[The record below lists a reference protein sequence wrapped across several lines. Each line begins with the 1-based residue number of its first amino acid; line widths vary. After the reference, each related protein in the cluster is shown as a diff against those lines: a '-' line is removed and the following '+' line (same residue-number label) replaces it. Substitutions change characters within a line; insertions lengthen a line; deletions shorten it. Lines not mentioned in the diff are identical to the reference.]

1 LYNFLGEV
9 TGTIFVELL
18 PTLRYNC
25 DLNLFLE
32 NTILNHAN
40 NKSEYKLC
48 SLLFD
53 TVTPDYNT
61 NLQTL
66 LNLIDNTSD
75 NSLIVAPEVCLT
87 SYDYDNF
94 DEVLDFAETANKAL
108 KKASHK
114 KIIILT
120 MMQRRDGEVF
130 NFAKIF
136 HNGEVVYERAK
147 ARLFRFGDE
156 HKYMSEGS
164 DESIEIVEVDGI
176 KIGILICFELRF
188 KELWQKLEGA
198 DVIAV
203 PSWWGVLRTEHFEV
217 LTQALAIMNQCF
229 VVASDSLDAECT
241 KMSGIITP
249 HGKVERNGNK
259 PCLELAYSKKEI
271 DVMRRYMDVG
281 IK

>member
-1 LYNFLGEV
+1 MM
-9 TGTIFVELL
+9 TGREM
-18 PTLRYNC
+18 
-25 DLNLFLE
+25 
-32 NTILNHAN
+32 
-40 NKSEYKLC
+40 EYKLC
-48 SLLFD
+48 SLLFE
-53 TVTPDYNT
+53 TVTPNYNT

-66 LNLIDNTSD
+66 LKLIDESD
-75 NSLIVAPEVCLT
+75 EKSLIVAPEVCLT
-87 SYDYDNF
+87 GYDYDNF
-94 DEVLDFAETANKAL
+94 DEMLEFASVANEAI
-108 KKASHK
+108 KKASFN

-120 MMQRRDGEVF
+120 IIERKDGEVF

-136 HNGEVVYERAK
+136 HKGEVVYERAK

-164 DESIEIVEVDGI
+164 DEPIEIVEVDGI
-176 KIGILICFELRF
+176 KIGVLICFELRF
-188 KELWQKLEGA
+188 KEFWQKLEGA

-203 PSWWGVLRTEHFEV
+203 PSWWGVLRTEHFEN

-229 VVASDSLDAECT
+229 VVASDSQDAECT

-249 HGKVERNGNK
+249 HGKVDRNGNK
-259 PCLELAYSKKEI
+259 PCLEVAYSTKEI

>member
-1 LYNFLGEV
+1 MENI
-9 TGTIFVELL
+9 IF
-18 PTLRYNC
+18 N
-25 DLNLFLE
+25 
-32 NTILNHAN
+32 NTN
-40 NKSEYKLC
+40 NESGYKLC

-66 LNLIDNTSD
+66 LGLINNTQE

-94 DEVLDFAETANKAL
+94 EEALEFAHVANEAI
-108 KKASHK
+108 KKASHN

-120 MMQRRDGEVF
+120 MMERREGEVF

-136 HNGEVVYERAK
+136 HNGRVVYERAK

-164 DESIEIVEVDGI
+164 DDPIEIVEVDGI

-188 KELWQKLEGA
+188 KDLWQKLEGA
-198 DVIAV
+198 DVIAL
-203 PSWWGVLRTEHFEV
+203 PSWWGVLRTEHFEN
-217 LTQALAIMNQCF
+217 LTQALAIMNQCY

-249 HGKVERNGNK
+249 HGQVQRNGNK
-259 PCLELAYSKKEI
+259 PCLEVEYSKREI

>member
-1 LYNFLGEV
+1 
-9 TGTIFVELL
+9 
-18 PTLRYNC
+18 
-25 DLNLFLE
+25 LE
-32 NTILNHAN
+32 RIINSN
-40 NKSEYKLC
+40 NITNASEYKLC

-53 TVTPDYNT
+53 TVTPNYNT

-66 LNLIDNTSD
+66 LNLVEKTSE

-94 DEVLDFAETANKAL
+94 DEVLEFAHIATQAIKEV
-108 KKASHK
+108 SFK

-120 MMQRRDGEVF
+120 MIERRDGEVF

-156 HKYMSEGS
+156 HKYMSEGA
-164 DESIEIVEVDGI
+164 DAPIEIVEVDGT

-188 KELWQKLEGA
+188 KDLWQKLEGC

-203 PSWWGVLRTEHFEV
+203 PSWWGVLRTEHFEN
-217 LTQALAIMNQCF
+217 LTQALAIMNQCY

-249 HGKVERNGNK
+249 HGEVQRNGNK
-259 PCLELAYSKKEI
+259 PCLEVKYSKKEI
-271 DVMRRYMDVG
+271 SVMRKYMDVG